1 MKHVSGVAAASW
13 LTLVG
18 VTMSCG
24 GDTPPRPV
32 EQVRLGVRYGPHTVI
47 GPFLCDTKRHGQDC
61 AEMDVGKAGVGNV
74 VVVSTIHSCSAASGC
89 RWRNLIRRH
98 GEQT

>member
-61 AEMDVGKAGVGNV
+61 AEMDVGKAGVGTWLSYLL
-74 VVVSTIHSCSAASGC
+74 STAVQRPLGAG
-89 RWRNLIRRH
+89 
-98 GEQT
+98 GET